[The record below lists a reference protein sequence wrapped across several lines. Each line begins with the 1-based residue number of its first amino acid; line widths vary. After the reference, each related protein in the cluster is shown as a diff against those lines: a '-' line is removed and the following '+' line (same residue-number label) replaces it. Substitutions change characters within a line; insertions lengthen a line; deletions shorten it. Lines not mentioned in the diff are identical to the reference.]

1 MNLRAKTLVVLGL
14 TLFSLMLILAWSSR
28 SLLVLLMGSL
38 ALLSFS
44 SLALLEKAVLSR
56 LSRLDAELEAIA
68 LKGEPSDKV
77 SIEGTDEISH
87 LASSINTMLSA
98 LEKSQ
103 ADTKEHENHLSTIFA
118 SLQVGM
124 VIIDAESHRILEA
137 NPTAAEMCGS
147 VREDMLGKSCH
158 RFICPAEEGKCP
170 VDCGQ
175 FVESSERSLLR
186 TDGEVLPIMKTVVPI
201 MRKERKLYLET
212 FVDLSEN
219 KKTEARLNY
228 LAYHDPLT
236 GLPNRLLFYDRLEQA
251 LARARRHKE
260 PLAIMLLDLDRFQE
274 INDTLGHETGD
285 RLLKMTAKQ
294 LLKGVRESDTI
305 AHLSGDEF
313 FFILPDADAA
323 GAERTA
329 SRLLKGFQIP
339 FSIDS
344 HELYVTPSIGI
355 SIYPYDGETPEI
367 LVKNADLAMYRA
379 KAQGKNQYQFFTPD
393 MGKAV
398 FQRRT
403 IENHLRKAIER
414 EEFRVHYQPQVNI
427 ESGRIV
433 GMEALVRWQHPE
445 QGMIPPL
452 NFIPVAEE
460 TGLILPISDWVLRTA
475 CTQNKAWQA
484 MGLPPVRV
492 AINLAARQF
501 QQQNLLENIFKV
513 LDELNLPPQW
523 LELEITES
531 TAMQNL
537 DVTIEILNQLS
548 ERGVRI
554 AIDDFGTGY
563 SSLSYLKKFPINALK
578 IDRSFIKDVTLDP
591 DSAAIVTAIIAM
603 AKNLKVK
610 VIAEGVETSEQLE
623 FLRKYGCDEIQGY
636 LFSRPVPPEDFVEL
650 LRG

>member
-1 MNLRAKTLVVLGL
+1 
-14 TLFSLMLILAWSSR
+14 
-28 SLLVLLMGSL
+28 
-38 ALLSFS
+38 
-44 SLALLEKAVLSR
+44 
-56 LSRLDAELEAIA
+56 
-68 LKGEPSDKV
+68 
-77 SIEGTDEISH
+77 
-87 LASSINTMLSA
+87 
-98 LEKSQ
+98 
-103 ADTKEHENHLSTIFA
+103 
-118 SLQVGM
+118 
-124 VIIDAESHRILEA
+124 
-137 NPTAAEMCGS
+137 
-147 VREDMLGKSCH
+147 
-158 RFICPAEEGKCP
+158 
-170 VDCGQ
+170 
-175 FVESSERSLLR
+175 
-186 TDGEVLPIMKTVVPI
+186 
-201 MRKERKLYLET
+201 
-212 FVDLSEN
+212 
-219 KKTEARLNY
+219 
-228 LAYHDPLT
+228 
-236 GLPNRLLFYDRLEQA
+236 
-251 LARARRHKE
+251 
-260 PLAIMLLDLDRFQE
+260 
-274 INDTLGHETGD
+274 
-285 RLLKMTAKQ
+285 
-294 LLKGVRESDTI
+294 
-305 AHLSGDEF
+305 
-313 FFILPDADAA
+313 
-323 GAERTA
+323 
-329 SRLLKGFQIP
+329 
-339 FSIDS
+339 
-344 HELYVTPSIGI
+344 
-355 SIYPYDGETPEI
+355 
-367 LVKNADLAMYRA
+367 
-379 KAQGKNQYQFFTPD
+379 
-393 MGKAV
+393 
-398 FQRRT
+398 
-403 IENHLRKAIER
+403 
-414 EEFRVHYQPQVNI
+414 
-427 ESGRIV
+427 
-433 GMEALVRWQHPE
+433 MEALVRWQHPE